1 MNLHD
6 RDIRRIAL
14 QEGISQGEHQKAIE
28 TAKKLIEYG
37 DSAEKIAFTGF
48 SIKNAD
54 VFFHTD
60 SKNLRF
66 FLFCLCE
73 ERSDVAIHL
82 SSVHFLDCFGIQ
94 KT

>member
-37 DSAEKIAFTGF
+37 DSAEKIALVT
-48 SIKNAD
+48 
-54 VFFHTD
+54 V
-60 SKNLRF
+60 
-66 FLFCLCE
+66 
-73 ERSDVAIHL
+73 L
-82 SSVHFLDCFGIQ
+82 SQETIVQLQNEIAQ
-94 KT
+94 Q

>member
-37 DSAEKIAFTGF
+37 DSAEKIALVTG
-48 SIKNAD
+48 
-54 VFFHTD
+54 
-60 SKNLRF
+60 
-66 FLFCLCE
+66 
-73 ERSDVAIHL
+73 L
-82 SSVHFLDCFGIQ
+82 SQEIIVQLQNEIAQ
-94 KT
+94 Q